1 MLFDFL
7 DADWLEGAESDVEGN
22 FCGLDAANAET
33 GENLG
38 GEVEAGGG
46 GGNRSALAGVNGL
59 IAIPIGRRIV
69 AGDVGRK
76 GDVADHFYA
85 GEKVIDGSEPDV
97 ALTEFAPGDDL
108 GTELVIIAEEKMLA
122 DSDLAA
128 RPDETLPIVG
138 IALQLPCKQDFDTA
152 AKEVA

>member
-1 MLFDFL
+1 
-7 DADWLEGAESDVEGN
+7 
-22 FCGLDAANAET
+22 
-33 GENLG
+33 
-38 GEVEAGGG
+38 
-46 GGNRSALAGVNGL
+46 
-59 IAIPIGRRIV
+59 
-69 AGDVGRK
+69 
-76 GDVADHFYA
+76 VADHFYA
-85 GEKVIDGSEPDV
+85 GEEVNDGSEPDV
-97 ALTEFAPGDDL
+97 ALAEFAPGDDL